1 MSADATRAREL
12 LRVAVM
18 ATHDASNDLADPA
31 HEAEQR
37 AERAKASLLSRVE
50 TLKHKLSDAKHM
62 LSDAKEVL
70 DLPAQISKH
79 ALPAVGIAFAL
90 GVAAGMR
97 RGGSAPAG
105 EGGGVVRSALWSAL
119 AAVGM
124 RALREIAMGQ
134 LGKVAK
140 QWWDEHNGAEHPE
153 GPPPSPSNS
162 PFVGR

>member
-12 LRVAVM
+12 LLLAVM
-18 ATHDASNDLADPA
+18 ATNDASNDLVDPA
-31 HEAEQR
+31 HDAEQR

-50 TLKHKLSDAKHM
+50 TLKHKLSDAKHV
-62 LSDAKEVL
+62 LSEAKEVL

-97 RGGSAPAG
+97 RSGSAAG

-140 QWWDEHNGAEHPE
+140 QWWDEHAGAEHPE
-153 GPPPSPSNS
+153 GPPPPPSNT